1 MAKAKARPKIPLPM
15 MALLRLNED
24 IPKEVIPGCL
34 GKKKKEAQYKKMFA
48 KGSIFALVTLFTVS
62 PEILSPGAR
71 VK

>member
-1 MAKAKARPKIPLPM
+1 MRTFQRKSFQGAW
-15 MALLRLNED
+15 
-24 IPKEVIPGCL
+24 G
-34 GKKKKEAQYKKMFA
+34 KKKEAQYKKMFA